1 MIRLIITAND
11 KLYDSLSAKA
21 RIEGDMPQ
29 RAVNVVDGF
38 KQATTLAGN
47 SGKHTSPKAPPA
59 GSLPAGRRL
68 SAIVVDMALHTAD
81 TLVEALH
88 SRQVT
93 AHVPLLVV
101 KCDTQSLPVS
111 LRRLCADILD
121 ADSLCPPDTE
131 GPPGAVPHSTGKPA
145 EALG

>member
-11 KLYDSLSAKA
+11 KLYDRLRAMA
-21 RIEGDMPQ
+21 RAEGDMPQ

-38 KQATTLAGN
+38 RQATTLAAN
-47 SGKHTSPKAPPA
+47 TDKHTAPKAPPA
-59 GSLPAGRRL
+59 RRL
-68 SAIVVDMALHTAD
+68 SAIVVDMSLHTAD

-88 SRQVT
+88 SRRIT

-101 KCDTQSLPVS
+101 KCDTQLLPVA
-111 LRRLCADILD
+111 LRRLCTDILD
-121 ADSLCPPDTE
+121 ADTLCPADRQRPLE
-131 GPPGAVPHSTGKPA
+131 ASSHSAGKPA